1 MSSDPYRDSGRPD
14 SWPPRSDDPGGPPPR
29 GPGRTGQPYKGGK
42 PKPKWR
48 RIALFAGIA
57 VLIIAVIAGIWFF
70 SGMSNSE
77 SAKDNAI
84 ANAADNVG
92 AAAQQA
98 GNAVEDAADN
108 VSKDN

>member
-1 MSSDPYRDSGRPD
+1 MSEERITEVQTPTGDTHTTHTIVTDD
-14 SWPPRSDDPGGPPPR
+14 NPRSGG
-29 GPGRTGQPYKGGK
+29 GSG
-42 PKPKWR
+42 WL
-48 RIALFAGIA
+48 IAI

-92 AAAQQA
+92 NAAQQV
-98 GNAVEDAADN
+98 GDAAQDAANNVTDN
-108 VSKDN
+108 K

>member
-1 MSSDPYRDSGRPD
+1 MAEERITEVETPTGDTHTTHTIVTDGE
-14 SWPPRSDDPGGPPPR
+14 PRSGG
-29 GPGRTGQPYKGGK
+29 GSG
-42 PKPKWR
+42 WL
-48 RIALFAGIA
+48 IAI

-92 AAAQQA
+92 TAAQKV
-98 GNAVEDAADN
+98 GNAAQDAADN
-108 VSKDN
+108 VTNN

>member
-1 MSSDPYRDSGRPD
+1 MAEERITEVETPTGDTHTTHTIVTDGE
-14 SWPPRSDDPGGPPPR
+14 PR
-29 GPGRTGQPYKGGK
+29 GGGGSG
-42 PKPKWR
+42 WL
-48 RIALFAGIA
+48 IAI

-92 AAAQQA
+92 AAAEKA
-98 GNAVEDAADN
+98 GNAVENAADN
-108 VSKDN
+108 VSKNN